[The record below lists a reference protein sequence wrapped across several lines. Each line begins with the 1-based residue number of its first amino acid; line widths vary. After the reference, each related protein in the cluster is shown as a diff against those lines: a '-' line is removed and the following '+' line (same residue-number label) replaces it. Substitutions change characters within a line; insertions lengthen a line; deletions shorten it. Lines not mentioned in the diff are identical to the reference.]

1 MREWGLI
8 KKKNEYEVYKLIR
21 KNNYQRMKSN
31 MIIAQAMKELMDKRE
46 ELLGKEIVSKRFKF
60 LSIKLTWPQLRI
72 EN

>member
-46 ELLGKEIVSKRFKF
+46 ELLGKEDS
-60 LSIKLTWPQLRI
+60 
-72 EN
+72 